1 MGHGTGG
8 EGLSTS
14 LAISYYKWLVV
25 NIRIVLPSAKVAVP
39 DEIKPW
45 TVFWEGSEC
54 NIIFGSL
61 CSGLCCV
68 SRALGGEVC

>member
-39 DEIKPW
+39 DEIRPW
-45 TVFWEGSEC
+45 NVFWEGSEC
-54 NIIFGSL
+54 NF
-61 CSGLCCV
+61 CS
-68 SRALGGEVC
+68 SMFDNADASYFR

>member
-54 NIIFGSL
+54 NIFS
-61 CSGLCCV
+61 SMFDNADA
-68 SRALGGEVC
+68 SYFR